1 MSPIRDAIFLDN
13 LSIWVCQVRF
23 SSINT
28 PSDLTEETRFFRT
41 LLIES
46 SSVSGRVLNLCLVRT
61 YFVKSTSRPCNVLL
75 KFRREEKGQP
85 FVHLQ
90 PVTK

>member
-1 MSPIRDAIFLDN
+1 MAPIPDRPDVIFLDN

-28 PSDLTEETRFFRT
+28 PSDMTEETRFIGT

-46 SSVSGRVLNLCLVRT
+46 SSVSGRVLNLCLEPININ
-61 YFVKSTSRPCNVLL
+61 SVLVAFKVSL
-75 KFRREEKGQP
+75 LA
-85 FVHLQ
+85 VSHLF
-90 PVTK
+90 KLI